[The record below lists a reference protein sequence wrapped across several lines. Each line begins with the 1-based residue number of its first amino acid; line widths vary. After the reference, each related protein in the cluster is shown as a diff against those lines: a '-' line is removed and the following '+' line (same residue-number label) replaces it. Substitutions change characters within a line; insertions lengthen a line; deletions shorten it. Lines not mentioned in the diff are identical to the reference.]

1 MHGAPHMFPSQDRVP
16 DACFFMCGDMTG
28 FNLSRPVSLGAWGQ
42 RWVKLD
48 VRWLGGC
55 SALPTARSEILFCIA
70 SCRAVST
77 ASALVESL
85 LSQQIAFGV
94 VVRDTVLSIVLAPR

>member
-1 MHGAPHMFPSQDRVP
+1 VHGAPRMFPSQDRLF
-16 DACFFMCGDMTG
+16 DACFGYSGGMTG

-42 RWVKLD
+42 RWVELD

-55 SALPTARSEILFCIA
+55 SALPTAHLDMLFCIA

-77 ASALVESL
+77 ASARVESL